1 MMKNLEAFLG
11 YMTLPNAE
19 AIDIQCYDITKCFDE
34 MGYEE
39 THNDLWDVGV
49 NNDLF
54 ALIAKLDENA
64 KVVVKT
70 PCGVTDPFNL
80 KKSVLQGSVFGP
92 IKCSVQIDTHGRDC
106 LSSGDGVYSYKKHH

>member
-1 MMKNLEAFLG
+1 MFVIYGIINDVKNG
-11 YMTLPNAE
+11 QAE

-54 ALIAKLDENA
+54 ALISKLDEN
-64 KVVVKT
+64 
-70 PCGVTDPFNL
+70 PRLFL
-80 KKSVLQGSVFGP
+80 
-92 IKCSVQIDTHGRDC
+92 
-106 LSSGDGVYSYKKHH
+106 KHHVE